1 VPMGTIKQHLK
12 AVIRHFKI
20 DIRNSNKRLLLAA
33 VLLFCLSWSLIN
45 PVKGFEQIIV
55 SQLIKKSRAM
65 ALKQDQNQMNQSSE
79 NFSAGRSYLSANV
92 LANLTSQSD
101 SLENLD
107 QNLSQDDLN
116 LASLQIGAL
125 LSQNN
130 PITFI
135 SQEPRTGIIAYTV
148 QENDNISSIAA
159 SFGVTVNTVL
169 WANNLRE
176 TSIIRPG
183 DELTIL
189 PVTGLIHRVRSN
201 QTIDWIANYYK
212 INSQEIIAFN
222 SLPADGSIQIGEK
235 LVIPDGQMPVTV
247 QSAPTRVAS
256 ASYTGEGTGKSRN
269 FPYGQCTWY
278 VAQKRIVPWSGH
290 AKSWLANSRAYGYQT
305 GSVPRIGAIIVTNE
319 SWYGHV
325 GYVEAIE
332 GNWITFS
339 EMNHLGWGIKS
350 VRTIHINSYRI
361 KGYIY

>member
-1 VPMGTIKQHLK
+1 MGTIKQRLK
-12 AVIRHFKI
+12 RRFKI
-20 DIRNSNKRLLLAA
+20 DIKNSNKRLLLAA
-33 VLLFCLSWSLIN
+33 VLLFCLSWSLIS
-45 PVKGFEQIIV
+45 PVKGFEQIMV
-55 SQLIKKSRAM
+55 SQLIKKSKAM
-65 ALKQDQNQMNQSSE
+65 SLKQSQDQIDQSSE

-92 LANLTSQSD
+92 LANLTSQPDTEENIDQSF
-101 SLENLD
+101 NLD
-107 QNLSQDDLN
+107 NPY
-116 LASLQIGAL
+116 LASLQAGAL
-125 LSQNN
+125 ISQNN

-159 SFGVTVNTVL
+159 SFGITVNTVL

-189 PVTGLIHRVRSN
+189 PVTGLIHRVRSS

-212 INSQEIIAFN
+212 VDSQEIIAFN
-222 SLPADGSIQIGEK
+222 ALPADGSIQIGEK
-235 LVIPDGQMPVTV
+235 LVIPDGQMQTVV

-290 AKSWLANSRAYGYQT
+290 AKSWLANARAYGYQT
-305 GSVPRIGAIIVTNE
+305 GAVPKIGAIIATNE

-332 GNWITFS
+332 GNWVTFS

-350 VRTIHINSYRI
+350 VRTLHVDSYKIR
-361 KGYIY
+361 GYIY